1 MNQHW
6 PTADLDP
13 IRRLQVM
20 AAVTP
25 GTVLAERVIPEPF
38 DRVWAVASDLEV
50 ELPHLIR
57 DFRTVHVTAAA
68 DERLELRV
76 RGYLGQRARFDVVL
90 RPGWCWMQS
99 RLLLGGMA
107 AAAHPDG
114 TRFAFLGGIRVPG
127 IRIAQTVVERAG
139 EPIANSV
146 LERLA
151 LRIQPKCERAKNG

>member
-1 MNQHW
+1 MTQSW
-6 PTADLDP
+6 PTTDLDP

-25 GTVLAERVIPEPF
+25 GTVIAERVIAERL

-68 DERLELRV
+68 GDRLEV
-76 RGYLGQRARFDVVL
+76 HARGHLGQRARFDVVL

-107 AAAHPDG
+107 AVPHPDG
-114 TRFAFLGGIRVPG
+114 TRFAFLGGIRIPG
-127 IRIAQTVVERAG
+127 VHIARPLVDRAG
-139 EPIANSV
+139 APIANSV

-151 LRIQPKCERAKNG
+151 QRVQHRGSA